1 MGLEEVSARAVG
13 FPLMHGD
20 VDDNAS
26 GGTFY
31 SEKRSPY
38 TYEVLRTATGRGL
51 EVGGDDREGS
61 LPVGPT
67 AQSAVFGLVHPLSAQ

>member
-38 TYEVLRTATGRGL
+38 AYEVLRTATGRGL
-51 EVGGDDREGS
+51 EVGGEGS
-61 LPVGPT
+61 LSVGPT
-67 AQSAVFGLVHPLSAQ
+67 AQSAVFGLVHTLSTQ